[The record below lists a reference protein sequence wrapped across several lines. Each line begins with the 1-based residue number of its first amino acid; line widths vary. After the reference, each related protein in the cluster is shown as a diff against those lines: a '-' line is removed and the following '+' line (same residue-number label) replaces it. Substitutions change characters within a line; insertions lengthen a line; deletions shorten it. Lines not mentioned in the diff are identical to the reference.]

1 MTPAAAA
8 VVGAAQRRPD
18 RHPTELLL
26 TATIIAW
33 GLFALAWGLFAL
45 FLIGAVAGMFFLER
59 GYRLALA
66 IFAAATTC
74 GFAFA
79 YLSGFSIGRFIAVL
93 PLVVTAFA
101 VTRDRP
107 PLLQLAAQIAAI
119 ATYVL
124 LAWIVDEQ
132 VHFWGIQI
140 ELPLCLVAYAL
151 AAIFPPRRA
160 QASMGSVR

>member
-33 GLFALAWGLFAL
+33 GLLALAWGLFAL

-66 IFAAATTC
+66 IFAVATTC

-79 YLSGFSIGRFIAVL
+79 FLSGFSIGRFIAVL

-132 VHFWGIQI
+132 VHYWGIQI

-151 AAIFPPRRA
+151 AALFPPRRA

>member
-8 VVGAAQRRPD
+8 AVGAAQRRPD

-26 TATIIAW
+26 TATIVAW
-33 GLFALAWGLFAL
+33 GVFALAWGLVAL
-45 FLIGAVAGMFFLER
+45 FSIGALACMFFLER

-66 IFAAATTC
+66 IFAVATTC

-79 YLSGFSIGRFIAVL
+79 FLSGFSIGRFIAVL
-93 PLVVTAFA
+93 PLIVTAFA

-107 PLLQLAAQIAAI
+107 PLLQLGAQIAAVAI
-119 ATYVL
+119 YIV
-124 LAWIVDEQ
+124 LAWIVDAQ

-140 ELPLCLVAYAL
+140 ELPLCLVAYAV
-151 AAIFPPRRA
+151 AASFPPRPA
-160 QASMGSVR
+160 GASIGSIR